1 MEQPID
7 VNGSLAIRP
16 LDFCTRTEGPGP
28 MHHAHGFMCT
38 PRASVLGTQGRAQVA
53 GYLLLRVLPSS
64 VGESTNSCLNEWQ
77 HGACTPLTHST
88 WCLHSIDSLNEWQH
102 GACTPLYGACTPLL
116 ERVATWCLHSIN
128 SLTCSSYLCILF
140 MYLIYVP
147 ALH

>member
-1 MEQPID
+1 
-7 VNGSLAIRP
+7 
-16 LDFCTRTEGPGP
+16 

-102 GACTPLYGACTPLL
+102 GACTPLL

-128 SLTCSSYLCILF
+128 SLN
-140 MYLIYVP
+140 MVP